1 MSGPV
6 WKLLKKSGTCDSC
19 GESAAELLAVGTVVD
34 YAFRPDYRFC
44 RTCYDRYAG
53 RRDELDPKA
62 VAEQRVPPLL
72 SRPDAREDVP
82 K

>member
-6 WKLLKKSGTCDSC
+6 WKLLKVTGTCDSC
-19 GESAAELLAVGTVVD
+19 GESFPELLSVGTVVD
-34 YAFRPDYRFC
+34 YAFRPDNRFC

-53 RRDELDPKA
+53 RHDELDQKA
-62 VAEQRVPPLL
+62 VAEQQRPPLI